1 MEDNKKNFWKGAL
14 AGALAM
20 FMVGAAALGIMNVA
34 GVDLGTSQEKV
45 VNAQEEKKLNKL
57 KKLID
62 ENYLYTDDLKEEDLE
77 NGLYSGYINALGDP
91 YSVYYDEE
99 QTKSL
104 QESTSGEYSGIGVV
118 FSQNQETKVITAV
131 QVYENSPANEAGIQA
146 NDILYK
152 VGDKDVSGT
161 DLSDVVQLIRGV
173 ENTTVDIT
181 VLRGD
186 DAKEVTMT
194 VTRRKIQVETV
205 KSEMKDDQIGYI
217 RVTEFDSVTYDQF
230 KSALDS
236 LEEQGM
242 KGLVVDLR
250 ANPGGNLATVTQ
262 MLDLLLP
269 KGTIVSTKDKS
280 DHEEVISS
288 DDEHQFTKP
297 MAVVVDGNSA
307 SASEIFA
314 GAIQD
319 YGLGLIVGTTT
330 YGKGIV
336 QQIFDLGDGCEEM
349 GNKVN
354 DYLVKWRKEET
365 RFQKDNLVFNGYEK
379 PNYLINAKVPRFG
392 SGEAKG
398 IINES
403 VRGKDLYLMVDVCNY
418 SLTYSLS
425 GNTNHMSPDDHFQNL
440 KRVIAAV
447 GGKARRLNVIM
458 PFLYESRQH
467 KRSGRESLDCALGLQ
482 ELVRM
487 GVDNIITFDAHDPRV
502 QNAIPL
508 NGFETIRPTYQF
520 VKGLLKHVP
529 DLQIDADHM
538 MAISPDEG
546 ATGRAI
552 YFANVL
558 GLDMGMFYKRRDYTT
573 IVDGRNPIVAHEFL
587 GSSVE
592 GKDVII
598 LDDMISSGDSIL
610 DVARQLKMRKAKR
623 IYAAATFGLFTN
635 GMEKFDQAY
644 EEGLISGI
652 LTTNLIYQ
660 TPELLSRPYYI
671 NCDMSKYIALVIDT
685 LNHDASISSIL
696 DPSERI
702 QNVVEKYKKGEA
714 ID

>member
-1 MEDNKKNFWKGAL
+1 MVHRTDRILDNIP
-14 AGALAM
+14 
-20 FMVGAAALGIMNVA
+20 VGALGI
-34 GVDLGTSQEKV
+34 
-45 VNAQEEKKLNKL
+45 
-57 KKLID
+57 I
-62 ENYLYTDDLKEEDLE
+62 
-77 NGLYSGYINALGDP
+77 
-91 YSVYYDEE
+91 
-99 QTKSL
+99 SL
-104 QESTSGEYSGIGVV
+104 
-118 FSQNQETKVITAV
+118 
-131 QVYENSPANEAGIQA
+131 P
-146 NDILYK
+146 
-152 VGDKDVSGT
+152 
-161 DLSDVVQLIRGV
+161 
-173 ENTTVDIT
+173 
-181 VLRGD
+181 
-186 DAKEVTMT
+186 
-194 VTRRKIQVETV
+194 
-205 KSEMKDDQIGYI
+205 
-217 RVTEFDSVTYDQF
+217 
-230 KSALDS
+230 
-236 LEEQGM
+236 
-242 KGLVVDLR
+242 
-250 ANPGGNLATVTQ
+250 
-262 MLDLLLP
+262 
-269 KGTIVSTKDKS
+269 
-280 DHEEVISS
+280 
-288 DDEHQFTKP
+288 
-297 MAVVVDGNSA
+297 
-307 SASEIFA
+307 
-314 GAIQD
+314 
-319 YGLGLIVGTTT
+319 
-330 YGKGIV
+330 
-336 QQIFDLGDGCEEM
+336 GCEEM
-349 GNKVN
+349 GNRVN
-354 DYLVKWRKEET
+354 DYLVKWRKETDHEH
-365 RFQKDNLVFNGYEK
+365 KDNIVFSGYE
-379 PNYLINAKVPRFG
+379 NETYLINAKVPRFG

-398 IINES
+398 IIEES

-418 SLTYSLS
+418 SLTYSLT

-440 KRVIAAV
+440 KRIIAAV

-467 KRSGRESLDCALGLQ
+467 KRSARESLDCALALQ

-508 NGFETIRPTYQF
+508 SGFETVRPTYQF
-520 VKGLLKHVP
+520 IKGLLRSFD
-529 DLQIDADHM
+529 DLQLDSEHL

-644 EEGLISGI
+644 EEGLINGI